1 MYTDKNN
8 SESARLAALDHL
20 DAVRSEADQVLQNLV
35 DKVRSIFGTELCMVN
50 LILSD
55 VQYFRAWSGDLSA
68 DLAEARQDPR
78 ERSMCQHTV
87 RTKMPFVVRDFLA
100 TEEFKD
106 QHFFVNYGFR
116 FYAGAP
122 LITSEGH
129 AIGDLC
135 LLDTRPNE
143 LSEQQIRMLEAFA
156 DAVVGR
162 LELLGALGREQA
174 AIEKEVQRRRDIA
187 SILQRI
193 TDAFFALDNQWRFI
207 YLNSEAERILN
218 RKKEQLLGKNLW
230 DEFPESVDSQ
240 FYQEYRKA
248 LAEQVT
254 VGFEEYYPP
263 LGVWVA
269 VRAYP
274 SEDGLSVYF
283 RDITEAKQAQE
294 ELELRVRQQ
303 AAVAQLGQR
312 ALQSIDLSVLM
323 DETALIVAENLDV
336 EYSKVLELL
345 PQDDVLLLRAGV
357 GWKEGLVGEATEGA
371 GVDSQGGYTLLSS
384 KPVILE
390 DIKEETRFK
399 LSSLLHDHGI
409 VSGMTVI
416 IHGEEQPFGVLAAH
430 TRRRRRFSE
439 HDINFLQTVANVLAT
454 AIEHR
459 RAEKALRESEDR
471 FGSLVR
477 FASDI
482 ITILEG
488 DGTIRYESPAIE
500 RVLGYKPEE
509 LVGHNAFDYVH
520 PDDVEQVS
528 SVLAEALETQ
538 GVTPLVEFRFRCAD
552 GTWCYLE
559 AIGNNLIGNPSVRG
573 MVVNSR
579 DITERKRAEQERA
592 QLLAREQATRAEAEA
607 IQTRL
612 NAILD
617 NLAEGVLVAN
627 PQGHMLFAN
636 PAARAMVGTTS
647 EGFPQELPNP
657 WEDFHLP
664 EAVSHCAT
672 SGESVVAQVRYGG
685 TFLRVKLEC
694 LVGHDEQGDVLVVIQ
709 DLSEGDRLEANQQ
722 RFLANAAHQLR
733 TPTMAIIGAA
743 ELLATGEDENPAT
756 RERLL
761 NHIFSEG
768 RRMQRLSDALL
779 RLSRVG
785 WDLRQPSLKA
795 VDLMAVGQQAAEV
808 MEPLVESAGLRL
820 SIEGEG
826 ASWGRA
832 DPEWLEEVLLVL
844 LSNAIK
850 HSSRGGDLRLRARAG
865 TISVEDEGAGV
876 SSADLP
882 HIFERFYRGS
892 GHSEGFGLGLS
903 ICRELTERMGGS
915 ISVRS
920 REGVGT
926 AVQVELPQVDPKV
939 DVGSKLTDRRD

>member
-1 MYTDKNN
+1 
-8 SESARLAALDHL
+8 
-20 DAVRSEADQVLQNLV
+20 
-35 DKVRSIFGTELCMVN
+35 
-50 LILSD
+50 
-55 VQYFRAWSGDLSA
+55 
-68 DLAEARQDPR
+68 
-78 ERSMCQHTV
+78 MCQHTV
-87 RTKMPFVVRDFLA
+87 KSKMPFVVRDFLA

-174 AIEKEVQRRRDIA
+174 AIEKEVQRNRDIA

-230 DEFPESVDSQ
+230 EEFPESVDST
-240 FYQEYRKA
+240 FYREYRKA

-283 RDITEAKQAQE
+283 RDISEAKHAQE
-294 ELELRVRQQ
+294 ELETRVRQQ
-303 AAVAQLGQR
+303 AAVAHLGQR

-323 DETALIVAENLDV
+323 DETASMVAENLGV
-336 EYSKVLELL
+336 QYSKVLELL

-384 KPVILE
+384 KPVIVE
-390 DIKEETRFK
+390 DTQEETRFN
-399 LSSLLHDHGI
+399 LSSLLQNHGI
-409 VSGMTVI
+409 VSGVTVI

-430 TRRRRRFSE
+430 TRRRRRFTQ

-454 AIEHR
+454 AIER
-459 RAEKALRESEDR
+459 SRAEKALRESEER
-471 FGSLVR
+471 FRSLVR

-482 ITILEG
+482 ITILEA

-509 LVGHNAFDYVH
+509 LIGNNAFDYVH
-520 PDDVEQVS
+520 PDDVERVS

-552 GTWCYLE
+552 GTWCHLE
-559 AIGNNLIGNPSVRG
+559 AIGNNLITNPSVQG

-579 DITERKRAEQERA
+579 DITERKRAEKERA
-592 QLLAREQATRAEAEA
+592 QLLAREQAARAEAEA
-607 IQTRL
+607 VQARL

-627 PQGHMLFAN
+627 LQGHVLFAN
-636 PAARAMVGTTS
+636 SAARAMVGTTS
-647 EGFPQELPNP
+647 EEFPQELPNP

-664 EAVSHCAT
+664 EAVTHCAT
-672 SGESVVAQVRYGG
+672 SGESVEAQVRYGD

-694 LVGHDEQGDVLVVIQ
+694 LVELNNQDDVLVVIQ
-709 DLSEGDRLEANQQ
+709 DLSEGHRLEANQQ

-733 TPTMAIIGAA
+733 TPTMAIMGAA
-743 ELLATGEDENPAT
+743 ELLATGEDANLAT
-756 RERLL
+756 RGRLL

-785 WDLRQPSLKA
+785 WDLRDPSLEV
-795 VDLMAVGQQAAEV
+795 VDLRAAGQQAAEV

-826 ASWGRA
+826 ACVHA
-832 DPEWLEEVLLVL
+832 DPEWLQEVLLVL

-850 HSSRGGDLRLRARAG
+850 HSSRGGDIRLRARAG
-865 TISVEDEGAGV
+865 TIIVEDEGSGV
-876 SSADLP
+876 SPADLP
-882 HIFERFYRGS
+882 HIFERFYRGR

-903 ICRELTERMGGS
+903 ICRELTERMEGS

-926 AVQVELPQVDPKV
+926 AAQVELPEVE
-939 DVGSKLTDRRD
+939 VGNNDTNRRGTPPYSG

>member
-1 MYTDKNN
+1 MHTDENKL
-8 SESARLAALDHL
+8 EPARLAVLDYL
-20 DAVRSEADQVLQNLV
+20 NAVRPEADQVLQKLV

-50 LILSD
+50 LVLSD
-55 VQYFRAWSGDLSA
+55 VQYFRAWSGDLPA

-78 ERSMCQHTV
+78 ERSMCQYTV
-87 RTKMPFVVRDFLA
+87 KTKMPFLVRDFLA

-143 LSEQQIRMLEAFA
+143 LSEQQICMLEAFA
-156 DAVVGR
+156 EAVVGR

-174 AIEKEVQRRRDIA
+174 ALEKEVQHKRDIA
-187 SILQRI
+187 SIHQRI

-207 YLNSEAERILN
+207 YLNAEAERILN

-230 DEFPESVDSQ
+230 EEFPESVNST
-240 FYQEYRKA
+240 FYREYRKA
-248 LAEQVT
+248 LAKQVT

-283 RDITEAKQAQE
+283 RDISEAMHAKE
-294 ELELRVRQQ
+294 ELETRVRQQ
-303 AAVAQLGQR
+303 AAVAQLSQR
-312 ALQSIDLSVLM
+312 ALQSTDLYALM
-323 DETALIVAENLDV
+323 DETALIVAENLGV

-371 GVDSQGGYTLLSS
+371 GLDSQGGYTLLSS

-390 DIKEETRFK
+390 DTHKETRFN

-416 IHGEEQPFGVLAAH
+416 IQGEEQPFGVLAAH
-430 TRRRRRFSE
+430 TRRRRRFTQ
-439 HDINFLQTVANVLAT
+439 HDIDFLQTVANVLAT
-454 AIEHR
+454 AIER
-459 RAEKALRESEDR
+459 SGAEKALRESEER
-471 FGSLVR
+471 FRSLVR
-477 FASDI
+477 YGSDI
-482 ITILEG
+482 ITILQT

-509 LVGHNAFDYVH
+509 LIGNNAFDYLH
-520 PDDVEQVS
+520 PDDVERVS
-528 SVLAEALETQ
+528 SALAEALETQ

-559 AIGNNLIGNPSVRG
+559 AIGNSLIADPSVQG
-573 MVVNSR
+573 IVVNSR
-579 DITERKRAEQERA
+579 DITERKQAEKERA
-592 QLLAREQATRAEAEA
+592 QLLAREQAARAEAEA
-607 IQTRL
+607 VQARL

-627 PQGHMLFAN
+627 LQGHVLFAN
-636 PAARAMVGTTS
+636 SSARTMVGMTS
-647 EGFPQELPNP
+647 EEFPQELPSP

-664 EAVSHCAT
+664 EAVNHCAK
-672 SGESVVAQVRYGG
+672 SGESVAAHVHYGD

-694 LVGHDEQGDVLVVIQ
+694 LLGLNSQGDVLVVIQ
-709 DLSEGDRLEANQQ
+709 DLSEGHRLEANQQ
-722 RFLANAAHQLR
+722 RFLANAAHQLS
-733 TPTMAIIGAA
+733 TPTMAIMGAA
-743 ELLATGEDENPAT
+743 ELLATGDDANPAI
-756 RERLL
+756 RGRLL

-785 WDLRQPSLKA
+785 WDRREPNVEA
-795 VDLMAVGQQAAEV
+795 VDPRAAGRQAAQV
-808 MEPLVESAGLRL
+808 MEPLAESAGLRL

-826 ASWGRA
+826 ACVRA
-832 DPEWLEEVLLVL
+832 DAEWLQEVLLVL

-850 HSSRGGDLRLRARAG
+850 HSGRGGDIRLRARAG
-865 TISVEDEGAGV
+865 TIIVEDEGAGI
-876 SSADLP
+876 SPAELP

-903 ICRELTERMGGS
+903 ICRELIERMGGS
-915 ISVRS
+915 ISASS

-926 AVQVELPQVDPKV
+926 AIEIELPEVDE
-939 DVGSKLTDRRD
+939 GSKDTDRRG